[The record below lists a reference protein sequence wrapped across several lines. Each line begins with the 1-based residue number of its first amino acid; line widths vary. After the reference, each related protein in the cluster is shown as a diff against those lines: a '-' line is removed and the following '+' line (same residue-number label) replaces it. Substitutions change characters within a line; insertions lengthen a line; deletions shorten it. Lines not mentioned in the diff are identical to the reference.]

1 MPRMTQ
7 TPIYEEVRRALGRA
21 DRGSSRRA
29 FREEVPGGADERLAR
44 PVMLRGTGGR
54 HRRSGD

>member
-1 MPRMTQ
+1 MTQ
-7 TPIYEEVRRALGRA
+7 TPIYEEVRRALGRG
-21 DRGSSRRA
+21 DRDFARRA
-29 FREEVPGGADERLAR
+29 FREDVPAGAEERPAR

>member
-1 MPRMTQ
+1 MTQ

-21 DRGSSRRA
+21 DRGFSRRA
-29 FREEVPGGADERLAR
+29 FREEVSGAAEERPSR

>member
-1 MPRMTQ
+1 MTQ

-21 DRGSSRRA
+21 DRGFERRA
-29 FREEVPGGADERLAR
+29 FRGDVPSGGDERPSR

>member
-1 MPRMTQ
+1 MMQ
-7 TPIYEEVRRALGRA
+7 TPIYEELRRALGRA
-21 DRGSSRRA
+21 DRGFERRA
-29 FREEVPGGADERLAR
+29 FREEPASVADERPAR

>member
-1 MPRMTQ
+1 MTQ
-7 TPIYEEVRRALGRA
+7 TPIYEEVRRAFGRD
-21 DRGSSRRA
+21 DRGFGRRA
-29 FREEVPGGADERLAR
+29 FREDVASGADDRPSR

>member
-1 MPRMTQ
+1 MTQ
-7 TPIYEEVRRALGRA
+7 TPIYEEVRRALGQA
-21 DRGSSRRA
+21 DRGFGRRA
-29 FREEVPGGADERLAR
+29 FREEVSHGVDERPSR

>member
-1 MPRMTQ
+1 MTQ

>member
-1 MPRMTQ
+1 MTQ

-21 DRGSSRRA
+21 DRGSGRRA
-29 FREEVPGGADERLAR
+29 FREDLPGGADERPSR

-54 HRRSGD
+54 HRRSGG

>member
-1 MPRMTQ
+1 MTQ

-21 DRGSSRRA
+21 DRGFARRA
-29 FREEVPGGADERLAR
+29 FREDHSGGTEERPSR
-44 PVMLRGTGGR
+44 PVMLRGSGGR

>member
-1 MPRMTQ
+1 MSQ

-21 DRGSSRRA
+21 DRMSQRRGFRGDDGSEAGLRSS
-29 FREEVPGGADERLAR
+29 R
-44 PVMLRGTGGR
+44 PVMLRGGGGR

>member
-1 MPRMTQ
+1 MTQ

-21 DRGSSRRA
+21 DRGVERRA
-29 FREEVPGGADERLAR
+29 FREDVAGADGRPSR
-44 PVMLRGTGGR
+44 PVMLRGNGGR